1 MTNDKLT
8 LPSEMQ
14 ALVDDFTYDGANIGF
29 GKTMAPIMLENK
41 YENGNWQGP
50 KFRPY
55 GPLQLDPA
63 SKVLHYAQEIFE
75 GMKAYKNE
83 EGDLYLF
90 RPEMNAR
97 RFNASAVRMAMPEVP
112 EKDYLESVKVFSEAM
127 KPHVPTGIN
136 KSLYL
141 RPFMIATEP
150 TLGVRASETYS
161 YYMIGCLVES
171 YFTRPNVKV
180 YVEMEQCRAAP
191 GGIGFAKTGGNYGA
205 SLMAF
210 NKTKAMGFDQT
221 LWLDAIDKKYVEE
234 MSGMNF
240 FAIIGNEL
248 TTPTL
253 TETIL
258 AGITRESILKIAHE
272 FDLKPVER
280 KIDINEL
287 VKQIESGECSEAF
300 ACGTASV
307 LTPIEAIS
315 YNNKV
320 YNLTSPLGDKSSEI
334 RDKFLRLQRGLEPD
348 PYGWTLKI

>member
-1 MTNDKLT
+1 MEMT
-8 LPSEMQ
+8 
-14 ALVDDFTYDGANIGF
+14 LVLERPWPRSCL
-29 GKTMAPIMLENK
+29 KTSLRRESGRAEI
-41 YENGNWQGP
+41 
-50 KFRPY
+50 RPY

-83 EGDLYLF
+83 AGDLYLF

-97 RFNASAVRMAMPEVP
+97 RFNASAKRMAMPEIS
-112 EKDYLESVKVFSEAM
+112 EKDYLESVEVFSEAM
-127 KPHVPTGIN
+127 RPHVPTGIN

-171 YFTRPNVKV
+171 YFSRPNVKV

-221 LWLDAIDKKYVEE
+221 LWLDAIEKKYVEE

-240 FAIIGNEL
+240 FAILGDEL
-248 TTPTL
+248 TTPKL

-272 FDLKPVER
+272 FGLRPVER

-307 LTPIEAIS
+307 LTPIECLT
-315 YNNKV
+315 YNDKL
-320 YNLTSPLGDKSSEI
+320 YKLKCPLGKKSVEI
-334 RDKFLRLQRGLEPD
+334 REKFLRLQRGLEPD
-348 PYGWTLKI
+348 PYGWTLKV